1 MRGVK
6 VFLAAVAIGTGCAG
20 YYLVSDKIDFTMPS
34 IGNVVPSF
42 TATAYQASSGVPLTA
57 LDQDQNP
64 VGGALLYVNYISTD
78 GTETVSTVRT
88 NSDGTVDVPAEDG
101 TYIYTIGEVPTGYSS
116 NTSKII
122 IKVDGGEA
130 KSSQTFT
137 IMRNDGENRDDA
149 AQNAVN
155 AADEVFGS
163 DIIADLPTQAD
174 QDAADSFADT
184 VASLDPTDEEAV
196 STARSDY
203 NSLTNTQK
211 KLVSVD
217 TLTELSEAE
226 SDVEALNEDKKLAAG
241 VQAKLLSLADV
252 TSLDQAANVE
262 SAQNDYDALTD
273 SQKKLVS
280 AEATTR
286 LDACQ
291 LKLDSLRKDQAN
303 AENTTAVIEALPEI
317 TSLDQ
322 SGEVQAARLQYDAL
336 SDSAKAGVSEE
347 TLAKLT
353 GAEATITKLNAMKS
367 NAESV
372 TEKIEAIRTAK
383 TDDQKATIE
392 AARAAY
398 DALSSEEKALVSD
411 STLSALETA
420 ENALRQYEEDQQVA
434 KAFVEKVNA
443 IGNVTSVS
451 QKDTIQQAR
460 DAYNAMT
467 QSQQSMISNETYSIL
482 QKAELKM
489 SELVEADY
497 QKQIEEDAVAKAKA
511 ASDAADESDAAA
523 QREAEAKAQAEAA
536 AQAEAEAKA
545 QAEADAAASAAAA
558 QSASEAE
565 ESSVKPAVLAG
576 DIEGWR
582 PWVIKALEAN
592 GLSTSDEMV
601 EKVLRQIRTES
612 GGDQNIVQYIVDSNS
627 GWILNEYHCEGC
639 ATSDGKAKNI
649 GHGLMQTI
657 ITTFEAYKFEG
668 HDDIFNG
675 YDNLLAALNYAKN
688 TYGSNLDGLGEGHGY

>member
-6 VFLAAVAIGTGCAG
+6 AFLAAVAIGTGCAG
-20 YYLVSDKIDFTMPS
+20 YYLVSDQLDFTMPS
-34 IGNVVPSF
+34 IGSVVPSI
-42 TATAYQASSGVPLTA
+42 TATASLTQSGVPLTA

-64 VGGALLYVNYISTD
+64 VVGALLYVNYISTD

-88 NSDGTVDVPAEDG
+88 NSDGTVDVPTEDG
-101 TYIYTIGEVPTGYSS
+101 TYIYMIGSVPTGYTA
-116 NTSKII
+116 NQSKII

-130 KSSQTFT
+130 RSSQTFT

-149 AQNAVN
+149 AQNSAN

-174 QDAADSFADT
+174 QDAADTFAET
-184 VASLDPTDEEAV
+184 VASLDSSDEEAV
-196 STARSDY
+196 TTARNDY
-203 NSLTNTQK
+203 DSLTNTQK

-226 SDVEALNEDKKLAAG
+226 SDVKALNEDKAIAAG
-241 VQAKLLSLADV
+241 VQAKLLSLVDV

-273 SQKKLVS
+273 SQKKYVS
-280 AEATTR
+280 AEATTH
-286 LDACQ
+286 LESCQ
-291 LKLDSLRKDQAN
+291 LALTNLRKDQAN

-322 SGEVQAARLQYDAL
+322 SGDVQAARLQYDAL
-336 SDSAKAGVSEE
+336 SDTAKAGVSDE

-353 GAEATITKLNAMKS
+353 TAEASVTKLNAMKT
-367 NAESV
+367 NAANV
-372 TEKIEAIRTAK
+372 TEKIESIRTAK
-383 TDDQKATIE
+383 SDDQKTTIE
-392 AARAAY
+392 EARAAY
-398 DALSSEEKALVSD
+398 DALSGEEKALVTD
-411 STLSALETA
+411 ATVSALENA

-434 KAFVEKVNA
+434 QAFTEKVNA
-443 IGNVTSVS
+443 IGTITSLD
-451 QKDTIQQAR
+451 QKDTVQAAR
-460 DAYNAMT
+460 DAYDAMT
-467 QSQQSMISNETYSIL
+467 QSQQSMISNETYSLL
-482 QKAELKM
+482 QKAELKI

-511 ASDAADESDAAA
+511 ASAEADENDAAA
-523 QREAEAKAQAEAA
+523 LREAEAKAHAEAA
-536 AQAEAEAKA
+536 AQAAAEAAEEAEEETTK
-545 QAEADAAASAAAA
+545 EVVESTTDTN
-558 QSASEAE
+558 

-576 DIEGWR
+576 DVEGWR

-601 EKVLRQIRTES
+601 EKVLRQINTES